1 MSMSERQSH
10 PRRRVGAYGIDAPYV
25 PVIFGVGG
33 LVLLGIAGLNAA
45 QGINPW
51 AIITCALSGV
61 WFLACAACYLH
72 TTRAGKFAVWAEI
85 IQGLQLRGA
94 ERVLDLGCGRGAVL
108 LAIAKRLPHG
118 QAIGIDLWKIS
129 DQSGNSMAMT
139 RRNAVRE
146 GVATQVTLETAD
158 MRAPLRGRRVRCRGQ
173 QPGDPHHPRRGRAGA
188 GGGGGGAGP
197 QAGRP
202 LGHHRH
208 PSCGAVPRR
217 VATGRRDD
225 APAGLALLVWRPLDG
240 GTARDGHQAVVTRPR
255 QGALNPFQS

>member
-1 MSMSERQSH
+1 MGMPERQPH

-33 LVLLGIAGLNAA
+33 LVLLGIAVLNAA

-61 WFLACAACYLH
+61 WFLACAAYYLH
-72 TTRAGKFAVWAEI
+72 TTRAGKFVVWAEI

-108 LAIAKRLPHG
+108 LAVAQRLPHG
-118 QAIGIDLWKIS
+118 QAIGIDLWKTT

-146 GVATQVTLETAD
+146 GVATRVTLETAG
-158 MRAPLRGRRVRCRGQ
+158 MRALPFADGAFDVVVSSLAIHNIPGAAKRARAVEEAARVLKPGGRLVITDIRAAEQYRDELRQVGM
-173 QPGDPHHPRRGRAGA
+173 GA
-188 GGGGGGAGP
+188 VTM
-197 QAGRP
+197 RP
-202 LGHHRH
+202 LGWRFWYGGPWMAAQLVTATK
-208 PSCGAVPRR
+208 PSSRAH
-217 VATGRRDD
+217 AKGR
-225 APAGLALLVWRPLDG
+225 
-240 GTARDGHQAVVTRPR
+240 
-255 QGALNPFQS
+255 